1 MTWCVSYNPSC
12 GNLTYDRCVLTKTHT
27 HTQWYSKYLL
37 CASSHDLFIEH
48 QKGEL
53 CCGQIGPIYND
64 SCLKGLIQAIG
75 PINQFHIVDG
85 AGGGYHSIFL
95 SSDHRVFSVGLNSSN
110 QCGISLSRTTTT
122 NNPTNLTNNDNIDNN
137 IDSNGNGTT
146 TTTTSDG
153 TISSQ
158 SESGNNHDEEEHECI
173 SIPCEIPP
181 EHFDHHVVIRVGASN
196 SHSVFL
202 TKSHL
207 VYIAGA
213 NSNGSKLS
221 LVYYLR
227 RRQNN
232 VHFYPSLELY

>member
-1 MTWCVSYNPSC
+1 M
-12 GNLTYDRCVLTKTHT
+12 
-27 HTQWYSKYLL
+27 

-137 IDSNGNGTT
+137 IDSNGNGNGT